1 MRLIDATRLHPLK
14 NHLKYGCDPDN
25 AIHRREKVDVKPLL
39 KSRLKY
45 RILTPF
51 AEAGRWPTTIFVPTS
66 MNRVTMVG
74 SSNNVNTP
82 RTGSKA
88 ANQGVD
94 SRYTYQQTSR
104 YFAQVAE
111 GLEAMSAGELSSLG
125 ATDVHMGYRG
135 FFFHADRATLY
146 RITYQSRFI
155 QKIVAPL
162 SFFDCHSTKY
172 LYRRAKEIG
181 WTELLR
187 LDKTFAIVS
196 NVSNSTIR
204 HSKYA
209 ALCVKDAI
217 IDSFKEQFDRRPNI
231 DTKQPDVWLNLHIT
245 KDRATI
251 GLEVSGGS
259 LHKRGYRIETHK
271 APMQETLAAAI
282 TDLSE
287 WAGERPWVDPMCG
300 SGTLLCE
307 ALMRYCQ
314 IPAGYL
320 RRQFGFEALPDFDAQ
335 IWNVVKREADA
346 ALRPLP
352 AGLIAGSD
360 ISAQAIDAAR
370 VNLAQLP
377 YGPEVDLKQIDF
389 RDIKSLGNRTIV
401 ANPPHGLRLQKREGL
416 DLFCKDLGDFLKQ
429 RCTGSTAYLYFGDR
443 DLIKRIGLRTT
454 WKIPLASGGVDGRL
468 VKLELY

>member
-1 MRLIDATRLHPLK
+1 MKTSQ
-14 NHLKYGCDPDN
+14 
-25 AIHRREKVDVKPLL
+25 EKPNDTKQ
-39 KSRLKY
+39 S
-45 RILTPF
+45 
-51 AEAGRWPTTIFVPTS
+51 
-66 MNRVTMVG
+66 VG
-74 SSNNVNTP
+74 AP
-82 RTGSKA
+82 
-88 ANQGVD
+88 
-94 SRYTYQQTSR
+94 YTYQQTSR

-111 GLEAMSAGELSSLG
+111 GLEAMSAAELSSLG
-125 ATDVHMGYRG
+125 ATDVHPGYRG
-135 FFFHADRATLY
+135 FFFHADKATLY
-146 RITYQSRFI
+146 RVTYQSRFI

-172 LYRRAKEIG
+172 LYRRAKEINWSDLFG
-181 WTELLR
+181 

-217 IDSFKEQFDRRPNI
+217 VDAFKEQYDQRPNI

-245 KDRATI
+245 KNRATI

-271 APMQETLAAAI
+271 APIQETVAAAI

-287 WAGERPWVDPMCG
+287 WRGERPYVDPMCG

-314 IPAGYL
+314 IPAGFL
-320 RRQFGFEALPDFDAQ
+320 RPHFGFEALPDFDAQ
-335 IWNVVKREADA
+335 VWRRVKHEADA
-346 ALRPLP
+346 AIRPLP

-360 ISAQAIDAAR
+360 IAAQAIDAAR

-377 YGPEVDLKQIDF
+377 HGQDVDLKQIDF
-389 RDIKSLGNRTIV
+389 RDIKSLENHTIV

-429 RCTGSTAYLYFGDR
+429 RCNGSTAYLYFGNR
-443 DLIKRIGLRTT
+443 ELIKQIGLRTS
-454 WKIPLASGGVDGRL
+454 WKRPLTSGGVDGRL

>member
-1 MRLIDATRLHPLK
+1 MVKTSQEKPNGA
-14 NHLKYGCDPDN
+14 
-25 AIHRREKVDVKPLL
+25 RE
-39 KSRLKY
+39 S
-45 RILTPF
+45 
-51 AEAGRWPTTIFVPTS
+51 
-66 MNRVTMVG
+66 VG
-74 SSNNVNTP
+74 SP
-82 RTGSKA
+82 
-88 ANQGVD
+88 
-94 SRYTYQQTSR
+94 YTYQQTSR

-111 GLEAMSAGELSSLG
+111 GLEAMSAAELSSLG
-125 ATDVHMGYRG
+125 ATDVHPGYRG
-135 FFFHADRATLY
+135 FFFHADKATLY
-146 RITYQSRFI
+146 RVTYQSRFI

-172 LYRRAKEIG
+172 LYRRAKEINWSDLFG
-181 WTELLR
+181 

-217 IDSFKEQFDRRPNI
+217 VDAFKEQYDQRPNI

-245 KDRATI
+245 QNRATI

-271 APMQETLAAAI
+271 APIQETVAAAI

-287 WAGERPWVDPMCG
+287 WRGERPCVDPMCG

-314 IPAGYL
+314 IPAGFL
-320 RRQFGFEALPDFDAQ
+320 RPHFGFEALPDFDAQ
-335 IWNVVKREADA
+335 IWRRVKHEADA
-346 ALRPLP
+346 AIRPLP

-360 ISAQAIDAAR
+360 IAAQAIDATR

-377 YGPEVDLKQIDF
+377 HGQDVDLKQIDF
-389 RDIKSLGNRTIV
+389 RDIKSLENRTIV

-429 RCTGSTAYLYFGDR
+429 RCSGSTAYLYFGNR
-443 DLIKRIGLRTT
+443 ELIKQIGLRTS
-454 WKIPLASGGVDGRL
+454 WKRPLTSGGVDGRL